1 MLKVLTESVRLVTGI
16 PDAEPRPGQAKLA
29 ADIQAAIDTTGHV
42 SGAAPTGL
50 GKSLALLAPA
60 FAAAAKHGQ
69 RTVIS
74 TESLSLQAQ
83 IIDKDAPVVA
93 QATENVLGKRPTFA
107 LLKGFSNYVCTSRA
121 SATAEIV
128 TGQEGRRRNT
138 AELLGYLKNVNL
150 AGSTVLD
157 GVEHPNQTLVPLL
170 QWALKQK
177 NPDQPGDR
185 HSYEG
190 PMGDGLWSSM
200 SVPPG
205 ECIGSSCP
213 FEDICRPK
221 AARLAAGEADVV
233 VTNHSMLAVQAAKD
247 APVVIGNKTLGNFD
261 IIMVDEAH
269 ALTANVR
276 SQGAAEISSRRIVS
290 AMRTLTSVLEESDKT
305 VAQLVK
311 EGTYLASVV
320 QQELAARTTGLAVGE
335 TGKLGEGDDPLG
347 GGLGDVAIDWAKRC
361 AKALKN
367 EADHPNPVVSLKAR
381 RAVSRFE
388 SVAADLKAV
397 RDHRIG
403 AARWVSLE
411 DVRNPG
417 DQPLSLVS
425 YTPVD
430 VAPMMQ
436 RNLWTAESVTD
447 EDDKDDEE
455 VALAEAGEKPEPAPR
470 TPLAVVCVS
479 ATLPTGFSFQAGL
492 DATTAAYPS
501 PFDEAYGSS
510 LLYIP
515 KVTGAELAQ
524 LYPGWQPGRR
534 ARFDP
539 KLHLEWALR
548 KNVSLV
554 EANLG
559 SGLILSANSA
569 AGKAYTEA
577 LRRAAKGRWKVYS
590 QWDGMATGQLVN
602 TWRDDE
608 SSVLVGTKSLMT
620 GVDAKGRTC
629 NLVTIDRVPRAKS
642 NPVDD
647 ARVEAIMERMQMDK
661 WAADRLVYPS
671 DAALLLEQALG
682 RLIRSMSDSGLA
694 AVLDPRMLKS
704 GPVSYPEPTRLV
716 YKKAMARFENITTSQ
731 AAAEEYL
738 LAQSSQKALRLA
750 A

>member
-1 MLKVLTESVRLVTGI
+1 MQKVLTESVRLVTGI

-29 ADIQAAIDTTGHV
+29 ADIQRAIDTTGHV

-60 FAAAAKHGQ
+60 FAAAANHGQ

-93 QATENVLGKRPTFA
+93 QATQNVHGKRPSFA

-128 TGQEGRRRNT
+128 TKQEGRRRNT
-138 AELLGYLKNVNL
+138 AELQAHLKKVPL
-150 AGSTVLD
+150 DKTSLVD
-157 GVEHPNQTLVPLL
+157 GVEHPNSTLVPLL
-170 QWALKQK
+170 QWALAQK
-177 NPDQPGDR
+177 NAGQPGDR

-190 PMGDGLWSSM
+190 SMGDGSWSTV
-200 SVPPG
+200 SVTPK

-221 AARLAAGEADVV
+221 LARLAAGDADVV
-233 VTNHSMLAVQAAKD
+233 VTNHSMLAVQAAND

-269 ALTANVR
+269 ALTASVR
-276 SQGAAEISSRRIVS
+276 SQGAAELSSRRIGS
-290 AMRTLTSVLEESDKT
+290 AVRTLVSVLDEGDKA

-311 EGTYLASVV
+311 EGTFLASAI
-320 QQELAARTTGLAVGE
+320 QEELSMRTKGLGPGE

-347 GGLGDVAIDWAKRC
+347 NIADVTIDWAKRC
-361 AKALKN
+361 GKALKD
-367 EADHPNPVVSLKAR
+367 AVDHPNPVISLKAR
-381 RAVSRFE
+381 RAVSRFD
-388 SVAADLKAV
+388 SVAADIKSV
-397 RDHRIG
+397 RDHRVG
-403 AARWVSLE
+403 AARWVALE

-417 DQPLSLVS
+417 DTPLSLVA

-430 VAPMMQ
+430 VAPLMQ
-436 RNLWTAESVTD
+436 RNLWTAEMVTD
-447 EDDKDDEE
+447 EEEDEDDA
-455 VALAEAGEKPEPAPR
+455 ALAEAGEKPEPKPR

-479 ATLPTGFSFQAGL
+479 ATLPSGFAFQAGL
-492 DATTAAYPS
+492 DATTEDYPS

-515 KVTGAELAQ
+515 KVTGAELGE

-539 KLHLEWALR
+539 KLHLQWALR
-548 KNVSLV
+548 KNVDLV

-559 SGLILSANSA
+559 SALILSANSN

-590 QWDGMATGQLVN
+590 QWDGTATRQLIN
-602 TWRDDE
+602 AWRDDE
-608 SSVLVGTKSLMT
+608 TAVLVGTKSLMT
-620 GVDAKGRTC
+620 GVDAKGATC
-629 NLVTIDRVPRAKS
+629 NLVTIDRIPRAMS

-647 ARVEAIMERMQMDK
+647 ARVEAIMQRLQMDK

-704 GPVSYPEPTRLV
+704 GPVSYPEPTRLI
-716 YKKAMARFENITTSQ
+716 YKKAMARFTKITTSQ
-731 AAAEEYL
+731 SAAEEFL